1 MRCYDG
7 LPVTNAG
14 KRIKNLLKLECPPVM
29 TLEARWGVKHIEYTR
44 VALGCTL
51 PPLWLVCRY
60 LLSF

>member
-29 TLEARWGVKHIEYTR
+29 TLEARWGVKHIHRVHKSGPRLYTPAF
-44 VALGCTL
+44 VAG
-51 PPLWLVCRY
+51 V
-60 LLSF
+60 